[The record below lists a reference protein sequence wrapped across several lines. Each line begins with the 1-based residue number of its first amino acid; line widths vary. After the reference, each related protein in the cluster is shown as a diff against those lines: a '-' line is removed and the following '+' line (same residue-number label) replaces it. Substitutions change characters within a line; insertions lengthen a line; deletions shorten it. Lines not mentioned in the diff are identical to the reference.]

1 MPRQGIISAGTVQE
15 SSFPLSAG
23 TGHRSAKIAGRI
35 KDQTA
40 GPSECV
46 GTDPLK
52 AQWKV
57 DYQIA
62 SDRMDVGLDSG
73 VSAAKNIFLS
83 ISVETIIALR
93 GEPTVD
99 VITVTDLKT
108 ACVSGR
114 PRGSSAATVV
124 RESAGALQT
133 DL

>member
-1 MPRQGIISAGTVQE
+1 VRPAISVQGPESEVRILVHKTSIFRTHREMPRQGIISAGTVQE

-73 VSAAKNIFLS
+73 VSAAKNI
-83 ISVETIIALR
+83 
-93 GEPTVD
+93 
-99 VITVTDLKT
+99 
-108 ACVSGR
+108 
-114 PRGSSAATVV
+114 
-124 RESAGALQT
+124 
-133 DL
+133 